1 VSRAGE
7 ICGLPVRG
15 HPRKDKKLHHSDDEG
30 SDEADEES
38 GDDDGGESGDADE
51 FEIFESLVQ
60 EFTYHKGE
68 KVRVWWES
76 EGVWLIGKIDKVMAK
91 SVEVYY
97 EDLKCEPDFYARH
110 NLRSSKIEK
119 VVEK

>member
-1 VSRAGE
+1 M
-7 ICGLPVRG
+7 RG

-38 GDDDGGESGDADE
+38 GDDSGEGGDADE
-51 FEIFESLVQ
+51 FESLVQ

-76 EGVWLIGKIDKVMAK
+76 EGVWLIGNIDKVMAK

-97 EDLKCEPDFYARH
+97 EDLKSEPDFYARH
-110 NLRSSKIEK
+110 NLRTSKMEK